1 MEFMSIRYFRG
12 GILLAAACC
21 AGAWAQQYNIST
33 VAGTGG
39 APGFVMG
46 LAQFNVLIHGG
57 APVGPAV
64 PLEVTVGGVTAP
76 AGVAIAV
83 Q

>member
-1 MEFMSIRYFRG
+1 
-12 GILLAAACC
+12 
-21 AGAWAQQYNIST
+21 
-33 VAGTGG
+33 
-39 APGFVMG
+39 MG
-46 LAQFNVLIHGG
+46 LAQFNVLIPGG
-57 APVGPAV
+57 APAGPAV